1 MSMRMSS
8 RLAVG
13 LAVAAVCVSVPS
25 ALPGA
30 NHHPRNQNRVIYGY
44 AYVNR
49 CPRAGREEAVDR
61 WGMYMCNCTSYVA
74 WALQVNHQRTDWF
87 IRGSMGAWNWP
98 NFARQSHLRVGSR
111 ASVGD
116 VAVWPNLGKPF
127 GHVAYVT

>member
-74 WALQVNHQRTDWF
+74 WALQVNHQRVDWF
-87 IRGSMGAWNWP
+87 IRGSMDAWNWP
-98 NFARQSHLRVGSR
+98 NVARAARFVIDRTPAAG
-111 ASVGD
+111 A
-116 VAVWPNLGKPF
+116 VAVWPQLAQPF
-127 GHVAYVT
+127 GH